1 LIRPLLGLFTF
12 GDHFVD
18 LDLWF
23 LVSVD
28 VDLAFWFYGKK
39 KKGKSGYDYICL
51 LKKITF
57 Y

>member
-1 LIRPLLGLFTF
+1 MIRPLLGLFTF

-39 KKGKSGYDYICL
+39 KRKAKVGMTIFAY
-51 LKKITF
+51 
-57 Y
+57 

>member
-1 LIRPLLGLFTF
+1 LGLFTF

-23 LVSVD
+23 FFNVD

-39 KKGKSGYDYICL
+39 KKKGKSGYDHICL
-51 LKKITF
+51 LKKYTL

>member
-1 LIRPLLGLFTF
+1 LGLFTF